1 MTTMLRRLMFLAA
14 VAAVF
19 QKFIRPAAQRQ
30 RESKRVDQEMDDS
43 FPASDAP
50 SWTSSTAAGISQR

>member
-1 MTTMLRRLMFLAA
+1 MMTMLKRLMFLAA
-14 VAAVF
+14 IAAVY
-19 QKFIRPAAQRQ
+19 QKFVRPAAQRQ
-30 RESKRVDQEMDDS
+30 RQSNRIDQEMDDS